1 MVVLG
6 ILLIAFVIAIMVI
19 AYEITTIKNCGNCK
33 HRHSCWTKVD
43 AQTYQHS
50 CEHHEKAE
58 EIV

>member
-1 MVVLG
+1 MVALG

-33 HRHSCWTKVD
+33 YRHSCWTKVD

-50 CEHHEKAE
+50 CEHHEKTE